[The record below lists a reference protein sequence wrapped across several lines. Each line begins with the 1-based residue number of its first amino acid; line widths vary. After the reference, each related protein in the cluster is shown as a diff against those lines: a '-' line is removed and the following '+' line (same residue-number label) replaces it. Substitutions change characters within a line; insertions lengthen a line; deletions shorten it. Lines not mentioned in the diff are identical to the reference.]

1 MEVYMLLNYYA
12 NIIYTLAVLIKVK
25 DRGYTWL
32 SRLPWTD
39 LYLRLTI
46 FTWKKK
52 QNFTKTYKNMLN
64 PIPYVQI

>member
-25 DRGYTWL
+25 LD
-32 SRLPWTD
+32 
-39 LYLRLTI
+39 
-46 FTWKKK
+46 KK
-52 QNFTKTYKNMLN
+52 QNFTKTNKNMLN

>member
-25 DRGYTWL
+25 DRGILGDLDYHGRTYTSVL
-32 SRLPWTD
+32 QSLLD
-39 LYLRLTI
+39 
-46 FTWKKK
+46 KK